1 MIDKE
6 SKKFKKDID
15 LSGKQSTKKKPEFNI
30 DETTTRKRN
39 KFNRK

>member
-1 MIDKE
+1 MIDNE

-30 DETTTRKRN
+30 DDILTKILASRK
-39 KFNRK
+39 

>member
-30 DETTTRKRN
+30 DDILTKILASRK
-39 KFNRK
+39 